1 MKTFLHEVA
10 EDLYARYGEGLSE
23 RAILFPSRRARL
35 FFVDAL
41 TGIAGRPM
49 WQPRWVTV
57 DDLTTEISG
66 LRTGDR
72 VRLITELYKIYSEYH
87 AEPFDKF
94 YFWGDMLLTDFD
106 TIDKYRIDAAMLFR
120 NISEIKEIEADISYL
135 TPAQLQIL
143 RFWSTLADET
153 DLSEEKRRFLAIWKT
168 LGPVYARF
176 RERLSELGIAY
187 NGMVQRAAADRI
199 RSEGYA
205 FPEARQYV
213 VAGFN
218 ALSECEKQLFRFL
231 STAAETD
238 FYWDYDSYYKDR
250 PEQEAGMFVRENVV
264 QFPSRGDVSHDNM
277 ERPKELTAVAAV
289 SNAVQCKHAAAIL
302 RELAARGPLDKRTAV
317 VLTDENLLLPLLYAL
332 PPEIGKVNV
341 TMGYPLRASLAY
353 TFVERLVEL
362 QAHRRTKGAGCTFY
376 HADAVGIL
384 AHPYV
389 ADSDAR
395 ETRAMQDEI
404 VRERRISVDAAW
416 LGRNGLLRMIFSPAA
431 AWRELS
437 DWLLRVVAAV
447 ARTPY
452 EGDDRRQRV
461 EFLAV
466 ISEEISKLRNS
477 LDECDIELTTE
488 VYTSLLRRHLQTVR
502 IPYEGEPLEGVQVMG
517 ILETRNLDFEN
528 VVLLSMND
536 DNFPGNHMAQASF
549 VPYNLRAAYGLPTP
563 EHHEGVYA
571 YYFYRLVQRARRV
584 WMLYCSHADDKSTG
598 EPSRY
603 IYQLDYESGFPVRK
617 VEVGVDVNLAE
628 TDPIEVAKDEG
639 IMQRLGRF
647 TDPESKATLSP
658 TAFFRYV
665 ACPLRFYFHSV
676 ARLQADD
683 EIAEE
688 VDAPMFGTILHA
700 AVQKL
705 YARIV
710 GEAHPGE
717 TLRAMIR
724 TGEIAAAVEAAI
736 NENYLQDPAATTD
749 DYTGNLL
756 LVKDIVTRYLRGGV
770 MPYDAAHDGF
780 TVTGLEQ
787 EVAYGFDFTAAGRPL
802 CMKFAGIAD
811 RIDALDDGTLRVVD
825 YKTGAKRFDLAELRY
840 GLGLQMLLYLFALRD
855 KGGALFGGHPIEPA
869 GVLYLPAREKLLN
882 LPRSASDEEVEHA
895 MHKELQRS
903 GLVLN
908 DPAVLHSMEHSALE
922 APCYLP
928 VRVKKGK
935 DGGTEIAGSIA
946 TSAQLGK
953 LGLYVEEQL
962 RRMVRELSAGNIDAD
977 PWARSEQDSACT
989 YCEFAPACHFENGCG
1004 GDHIEYIR
1012 ATGAEQLWE
1021 HIDQTI
1027 EEGGSRDG

>member
-199 RSEGYA
+199 RGEGYA
-205 FPEARQYV
+205 FSEARQYV

-264 QFPSRGDVSHDNM
+264 QFPPRGDVSHDNM

-389 ADSDAR
+389 ADS
-395 ETRAMQDEI
+395 
-404 VRERRISVDAAW
+404 
-416 LGRNGLLRMIFSPAA
+416 
-431 AWRELS
+431 
-437 DWLLRVVAAV
+437 
-447 ARTPY
+447 

-825 YKTGAKRFDLAELRY
+825 YKTGAPHLEFAGVESLFRGEGKQRLSNILQTLLYAMMLYRTRGVDAEPALYYVRAMNRPDYLPTLDDRETGVRGGRYTLYAERFEELVRQTLAELY
-840 GLGLQMLLYLFALRD
+840 
-855 KGGALFGGHPIEPA
+855 
-869 GVLYLPAREKLLN
+869 
-882 LPRSASDEEVEHA
+882 
-895 MHKELQRS
+895 
-903 GLVLN
+903 
-908 DPAVLHSMEHSALE
+908 DPSVPFRQCE
-922 APCYLP
+922 
-928 VRVKKGK
+928 
-935 DGGTEIAGSIA
+935 
-946 TSAQLGK
+946 
-953 LGLYVEEQL
+953 
-962 RRMVRELSAGNIDAD
+962 DAD
-977 PWARSEQDSACT
+977 TCQFCDFNVICKR
-989 YCEFAPACHFENGCG
+989 
-1004 GDHIEYIR
+1004 
-1012 ATGAEQLWE
+1012 
-1021 HIDQTI
+1021 
-1027 EEGGSRDG
+1027 

>member
-1 MKTFLHEVA
+1 MKTFLYEVA
-10 EDLYARYGEGLSE
+10 EDLYARYGEGLSG
-23 RAILFPSRRARL
+23 RAMLFPSRRARL

-49 WQPRWVTV
+49 WQPEWVTV
-57 DDLTTEISG
+57 DDLMGEISG
-66 LRTGDR
+66 LVSGDR
-72 VRLITELYKIYSEYH
+72 IRLIAELYKIYSEYH
-87 AEPFDKF
+87 TEPFDKF

-120 NISEIKEIEADISYL
+120 NISDIKEIEADISYL

-143 RFWSTLADET
+143 RFWSSLGDEA
-153 DLSEEKRRFLAIWKT
+153 DLSAEKRKFLAIWKT
-168 LGPVYARF
+168 LGPIYRRF
-176 RERLSELGIAY
+176 RERLAGLGIAY

-199 RSEGYA
+199 REGGYA
-205 FPEARQYV
+205 FPEPRQYV

-218 ALSECEKQLFRFL
+218 ALSECEKVLFRFL

-264 QFPSRGDVSHDNM
+264 QFPPRGGVSHDNM

-302 RELAARGPLDKRTAV
+302 RRLAAAGPLDKRTAV

-332 PPEIGKVNV
+332 PPEIGRVNV
-341 TMGYPLRASLAY
+341 TMGYPLRSSLAY
-353 TFVERLVEL
+353 TFIERLVEL

-384 AHPYV
+384 AHPYIS
-389 ADSDAR
+389 DCDAR

-404 VRERRISVDAAW
+404 VRERRISIDARW
-416 LGRNGLLRMIFSPAA
+416 LGRNELLKLVFSPAA
-431 AWRELS
+431 EWRDLS
-437 DWLLRVVAAV
+437 DWMLRVTAAV
-447 ARTPY
+447 ARMPY
-452 EGDDRRQRV
+452 EGDDARQRV

-466 ISEEISKLRNS
+466 IAEELTKLRNS
-477 LDECDIELTTE
+477 LDQCDIEITSE
-488 VYTSLLRRHLQTVR
+488 VYASLLRRHLQTLR

-517 ILETRNLDFEN
+517 ILETRNLDFDN

-603 IYQLDYESGFPVRK
+603 IYQLDYESGFPVKK

-628 TDPIEVAKDEG
+628 TAPIEVAKDEG
-639 IMQRLGRF
+639 VMRRLERF
-647 TDPESKATLSP
+647 TDSESKATLSP

-676 ARLQADD
+676 ARLEADD

-710 GEAHPGE
+710 GELHPGE
-717 TLRAMIR
+717 TLRTMLR
-724 TGEIAAAVEAAI
+724 TGEVAAAVEAAI
-736 NENYLQDPAATTD
+736 NENYLRDTAATAE

-770 MPYDAAHDGF
+770 MPYDAAHDAF

-787 EVAYGFDFTAAGRPL
+787 EVAYGFDFASAGRQL
-802 CMKFAGIAD
+802 RMKFAGIAD

-825 YKTGAKRFDLAELRY
+825 YKTGAPHLEFAGVESLFRGEGRQRLSNILQTLLYAMMLYRTRGADAVPALYYVRAMNRPDYLPTLDDKETGVRGAGYTLYAERFEELVGETLAELY
-840 GLGLQMLLYLFALRD
+840 
-855 KGGALFGGHPIEPA
+855 
-869 GVLYLPAREKLLN
+869 
-882 LPRSASDEEVEHA
+882 
-895 MHKELQRS
+895 
-903 GLVLN
+903 
-908 DPAVLHSMEHSALE
+908 DPSVPFRQCE
-922 APCYLP
+922 
-928 VRVKKGK
+928 
-935 DGGTEIAGSIA
+935 
-946 TSAQLGK
+946 
-953 LGLYVEEQL
+953 
-962 RRMVRELSAGNIDAD
+962 DAD
-977 PWARSEQDSACT
+977 TCKFCDFNLICKR
-989 YCEFAPACHFENGCG
+989 
-1004 GDHIEYIR
+1004 
-1012 ATGAEQLWE
+1012 
-1021 HIDQTI
+1021 
-1027 EEGGSRDG
+1027 

>member
-72 VRLITELYKIYSEYH
+72 VRLIPELYKIYSEYH

-199 RSEGYA
+199 RGEGYA

-264 QFPSRGDVSHDNM
+264 QFPPRGDVSHDNM

-416 LGRNGLLRMIFSPAA
+416 LGRNDLLRMIFSPAA

-571 YYFYRLVQRARRV
+571 SISTASCSAPGGCGCSTARTPTTNRRANRAATSTSSTTRADFPSGRSRWVWMSTSPRPIRSRWPRTRGSCSVSDASPTQNRRPRSRRRLSSAMWPVPCGSIFTPWRVSRPTTRSPRRSTPRCSARSFTPRCRNSMPGSWARR
-584 WMLYCSHADDKSTG
+584 T
-598 EPSRY
+598 
-603 IYQLDYESGFPVRK
+603 
-617 VEVGVDVNLAE
+617 
-628 TDPIEVAKDEG
+628 
-639 IMQRLGRF
+639 
-647 TDPESKATLSP
+647 
-658 TAFFRYV
+658 
-665 ACPLRFYFHSV
+665 
-676 ARLQADD
+676 
-683 EIAEE
+683 
-688 VDAPMFGTILHA
+688 
-700 AVQKL
+700 
-705 YARIV
+705 
-710 GEAHPGE
+710 
-717 TLRAMIR
+717 
-724 TGEIAAAVEAAI
+724 
-736 NENYLQDPAATTD
+736 
-749 DYTGNLL
+749 
-756 LVKDIVTRYLRGGV
+756 
-770 MPYDAAHDGF
+770 
-780 TVTGLEQ
+780 
-787 EVAYGFDFTAAGRPL
+787 
-802 CMKFAGIAD
+802 
-811 RIDALDDGTLRVVD
+811 
-825 YKTGAKRFDLAELRY
+825 
-840 GLGLQMLLYLFALRD
+840 
-855 KGGALFGGHPIEPA
+855 
-869 GVLYLPAREKLLN
+869 PAR
-882 LPRSASDEEVEHA
+882 
-895 MHKELQRS
+895 
-903 GLVLN
+903 
-908 DPAVLHSMEHSALE
+908 
-922 APCYLP
+922 PCG
-928 VRVKKGK
+928 R
-935 DGGTEIAGSIA
+935 
-946 TSAQLGK
+946 
-953 LGLYVEEQL
+953 
-962 RRMVRELSAGNIDAD
+962 
-977 PWARSEQDSACT
+977 
-989 YCEFAPACHFENGCG
+989 
-1004 GDHIEYIR
+1004 
-1012 ATGAEQLWE
+1012 
-1021 HIDQTI
+1021 
-1027 EEGGSRDG
+1027 